1 MEDTGLDISAIC
13 IIIVYNGIHH
23 FVETK
28 KHQPTF
34 KDGVT
39 DVISHL
45 QQARVICHNLKAQ
58 DKSVK
63 RVVATTAKTAA
74 SIAYNLERLFKPPV
88 LQLQQEGAEALQR
101 GKGMK
106 VMIMR

>member
-1 MEDTGLDISAIC
+1 M
-13 IIIVYNGIHH
+13 
-23 FVETK
+23 
-28 KHQPTF
+28 
-34 KDGVT
+34 
-39 DVISHL
+39 
-45 QQARVICHNLKAQ
+45 
-58 DKSVK
+58 K

-101 GKGMK
+101 GKGMT